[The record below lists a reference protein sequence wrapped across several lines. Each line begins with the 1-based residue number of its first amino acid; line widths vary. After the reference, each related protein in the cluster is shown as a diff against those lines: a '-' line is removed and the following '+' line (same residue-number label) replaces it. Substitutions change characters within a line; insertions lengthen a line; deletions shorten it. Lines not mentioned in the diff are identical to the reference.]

1 MALPDFSMR
10 GLLEAGAHFGHQS
23 HRWNPKMEPYIFGT
37 RNNIHIIDLAQTVPL
52 LHQALKAVSDT
63 VAKGGRVLFVGTK
76 RQAQEAIADAAKRC
90 AQYYINS
97 RWLGGMLTNWKTISA
112 SISRLRKL
120 DEQLGSGASGL
131 TKKERLMLSRE
142 REKLEKALGGIK
154 DMGGVPDLIFVIDTN
169 KEQLAI
175 KEANRLHIP
184 IAAILDTNSDPDG
197 ITYAVPGNDDAGR
210 AIALYCDL
218 VARAAID
225 GIGRSQGALGVDVG
239 ASEAPP
245 AEELPH
251 GGRVLEATVPAE
263 APAEAAGETQYEPPA
278 ETFELLSA
286 PRGAPDDLVK
296 LSGVGPQ
303 LEKKLND
310 AGIYHYWQL
319 AAMTPDDVK
328 TIDRDLKLNGRID
341 RDGWV
346 NQARGLLAA

>member
-1 MALPDFSMR
+1 MALPDFTMR

-23 HRWNPKMEPYIFGT
+23 HRWNPKMEQYIFGT

-52 LHQALKAVSDT
+52 LHQALKTVSDT

-76 RQAQEAIADAAKRC
+76 RQASEAIAEAAKRC

-120 DEQLGSGASGL
+120 DEQLGGAATGL

-197 ITYAVPGNDDAGR
+197 ITYPVPGNDDAGR

-225 GIGRSQGALGVDVG
+225 GISRGQGAIGVDVG
-239 ASEAPP
+239 AEEAPP
-245 AEELPH
+245 AEELPPA
-251 GGRVLEATVPAE
+251 RRILEATVPAE
-263 APAEAAGETQYEPPA
+263 TPAETAGETQYEAPA
-278 ETFELLSA
+278 EKFELLSA